1 VEELL
6 PALKVNA
13 DADVKENIRLRIA
26 IGIRLMRAVWDR
38 KVIQSW
44 ICSLA
49 CMASAPSGVDA
60 QPSRLCLLAIP
71 MHQRS

>member
-38 KVIQSW
+38 KVIHTNPQ
-44 ICSLA
+44 I
-49 CMASAPSGVDA
+49 V
-60 QPSRLCLLAIP
+60 
-71 MHQRS
+71 